1 MKLCEKGLELYK
13 KRASLELIA
22 KKCRVQLRTVRRWIK
37 RYDWN
42 SQIDYAPP
50 TWPVK
55 GGAPK
60 GNTNSKGGKKGNK
73 KALKHGL
80 YAKCLPPETL
90 SIVEGLDGVSPLDI
104 LWVNIKI
111 KFATILHA
119 QKIMHVKSATD
130 HLKLTE
136 SATAVKVNA
145 DGTKEVKKESRERI
159 VDASA
164 KEVSFLIAQ
173 SRAMGTLNNMI
184 RTYDELCRSSLATE
198 EQKARILKLKAEVA
212 VLADSGD
219 SVNEGV
225 QIIDDTN

>member
-1 MKLCEKGLELYK
+1 M
-13 KRASLELIA
+13 
-22 KKCRVQLRTVRRWIK
+22 
-37 RYDWN
+37 
-42 SQIDYAPP
+42 
-50 TWPVK
+50 
-55 GGAPK
+55 
-60 GNTNSKGGKKGNK
+60 
-73 KALKHGL
+73 
-80 YAKCLPPETL
+80 
-90 SIVEGLDGVSPLDI
+90 
-104 LWVNIKI
+104 NIKI

-164 KEVSFLIAQ
+164 KEASFLIAQ
-173 SRAMGTLNNMI
+173 SRAMGTLS
-184 RTYDELCRSSLATE
+184 RSSLATE